1 MGQSRRGGHVGSRVS
16 HLTGMLLGL
25 VALVLP
31 LARLR
36 VRPLM
41 DRSPAGIV
49 PSSTRDS
56 AFSSLPFIPGLLA
69 APFDPEPRQNPKLT
83 ALLDDLAR
91 AVPQQQGAIPLG
103 TRVAPP
109 LGFSIEAM
117 PKSVRDAHRSRML
130 RKPPEQ

>member
-1 MGQSRRGGHVGSRVS
+1 MGRSSRSRYFGLRTLCVAGS
-16 HLTGMLLGL
+16 LLALLIFTSL
-25 VALVLP
+25 VA
-31 LARLR
+31 
-36 VRPLM
+36 
-41 DRSPAGIV
+41 
-49 PSSTRDS
+49 SS
-56 AFSSLPFIPGLLA
+56 
-69 APFDPEPRQNPKLT
+69 QNPKLT

-130 RKPPEQ
+130 RINGDAEVQVYILVAEVSDDNLRALRTAGV